1 MNGKVAKRIRH
12 AAYVILLEGFQAERF
27 KGLPLHE
34 IIKILKRE
42 YKAKPYCKRNL
53 ERFGYSVTHKQQRK
67 RWLNMKGI
75 K

>member
-1 MNGKVAKRIRH
+1 MNGKLAKRIRH
-12 AAYVILLEGFQAERF
+12 AAYAILLGGYNVERF
-27 KGLPLHE
+27 AGLPHRE
-34 IIKILKRE
+34 IVKILKRE
-42 YKAKPYCKRNL
+42 YKAKPYGKRNL